1 MIPSRERP
9 LKQEHNVR
17 ILVIEDE
24 RTVAKAMI
32 FGGKLK
38 QKRSQ
43 VMRPLSWS
51 VLIGSALVMVST
63 HILQAQNDDKISAGL
78 WTWKTSGC
86 ADCHGPFADGDRED
100 DDFPIGANLRVT
112 KLNADALKATIR
124 CGRAG
129 TGMPA
134 FEDGAYTVYSC
145 YGRPLGGAPGK
156 LEPSARKLTADE
168 IDTVIAYLQARIIGR
183 GRITRPECLAYYE
196 DQSEVCDDYK

>member
-1 MIPSRERP
+1 MIVS
-9 LKQEHNVR
+9 
-17 ILVIEDE
+17 
-24 RTVAKAMI
+24 
-32 FGGKLK
+32 GKWK
-38 QKRSQ
+38 HDRGQIMRSLFW
-43 VMRPLSWS
+43 P
-51 VLIGSALVMVST
+51 VLGSLASIIVST
-63 HILQAQNDDKISAGL
+63 HTLQAQNDDKVMAGL
-78 WTWKTSGC
+78 WIWKTSGC

-112 KLNADALKATIR
+112 KLDANALKVTIR

-168 IDTVIAYLQARIIGR
+168 INTVIAYLQARIIGR
-183 GRITRPECLAYYE
+183 GRITRLECLAYYE
-196 DQSEVCDDYK
+196 DQSEACDEYK